1 MHAATSQQMDLFS
14 YSGPVITQPV
24 LPVSNPQPAT
34 PRPTERTIHASRWMG
49 VSVVRAAFTKPNSTM
64 LHLVVGD
71 ACYQFG
77 ARDLRRL
84 LEDVAESHTIQ
95 ISADRDDDAIRIQI
109 RDAAQRIYSTMV
121 IRDGA
126 WYREPNAH
134 GPAKRQRWR
143 MGDAAYFAAHASA
156 EREAAKKTTAQ
167 TIRVV
172 VYQQD

>member
-1 MHAATSQQMDLFS
+1 MQPATSQMDLFN
-14 YSGPVITQPV
+14 YSVPVIIQPV
-24 LPVSNPQPAT
+24 VKPQPAP
-34 PRPTERTIHASRWMG
+34 PRPTERMIHASRWMG

-64 LHLVVGD
+64 VHLVVGD

-77 ARDLRRL
+77 ARELRRL

-95 ISADRDDDAIRIQI
+95 IRADRDESAIHIQI
-109 RDAAQRIYSTMV
+109 RDAAQRIYSTMR
-121 IRDGA
+121 INNGA

-143 MGDAAYFAAHASA
+143 MGDAAYTAAHETA
-156 EREAAKKTTAQ
+156 ERDRAKKTTAQ

>member
-14 YSGPVITQPV
+14 YSATAPVITQSV
-24 LPVSNPQPAT
+24 ATPQPAA

-64 LHLVVGD
+64 VHLVIGD
-71 ACYQFG
+71 ACYHFG
-77 ARDLRRL
+77 ARELRRL
-84 LEDVAESHTIQ
+84 LEDVADTHTIQ
-95 ISADRDDDAIRIQI
+95 IRADLNEAAIRVQI
-109 RDAAQRIYSTMV
+109 RDATQRIYSTMR
-121 IRDGA
+121 IKHGA
-126 WYREPNAH
+126 WHREPRAKV
-134 GPAKRQRWR
+134 PAKRQRWI
-143 MGDAAYFAAHASA
+143 MGDAAYTAAHATA

>member
-14 YSGPVITQPV
+14 YNATAPVIVQPV
-24 LPVSNPQPAT
+24 ATPQPAA

-49 VSVVRAAFTKPNSTM
+49 VSVVRAAFTKPNSTIV
-64 LHLVVGD
+64 HLVVGE

-77 ARDLRRL
+77 ARELRRL
-84 LEDVAESHTIQ
+84 LEDVADTHSIQ
-95 ISADRDDDAIRIQI
+95 ISADRDDDAIHIQI
-109 RDAAQRIYSTMV
+109 RNEAQRIYSTML

-126 WYREPNAH
+126 WYREPRAKV
-134 GPAKRQRWR
+134 PAKRQRWI
-143 MGDAAYFAAHASA
+143 MGDAAYTAAHETAH
-156 EREAAKKTTAQ
+156 RDLAKKTTAQ